1 MNRLPLLLVSILIFT
16 GCGKIE
22 QLKTACPT
30 NQACTMVFASFNIHF
45 TDNAGNPVNVTN
57 FSAYNQRTKTN
68 LIINTTTQSTTLGT
82 YIVANDNMRDQLSTE
97 GDNILISGTYAATG
111 QTKTA
116 VVNISGGCNCHV
128 AKTSGVD
135 VIKFD

>member
-1 MNRLPLLLVSILIFT
+1 MNRLPLLLISILIIA
-16 GCGKIE
+16 GCGKNE
-22 QLKTACPT
+22 QQQTACPT

-45 TDNAGNPVNVTN
+45 TDNAGNPVNVSN

-68 LIINTTTQSTTLGT
+68 LIVSTTQPAALGA
-82 YIVANDNMRDQLSTE
+82 YIVANDNMRDQLLTE
-97 GDNILISGTYAATG
+97 GDNILISGTYTATG
-111 QTKTA
+111 QTKTT